1 MAKDL
6 TEALHQLTVAAAGQ
20 TSREDRTLPAGRVP
34 PAIPER
40 IGASGP
46 ITSASGGAIA
56 SPLVEQDY
64 AERTFHGETNI
75 MSTDGL
81 IVLKI
86 KPVKTI
92 KFKDANLAP
101 VTIEFK
107 APA

>member
-20 TSREDRTLPAGRVP
+20 TSREDKTLPTARVA
-34 PAIPER
+34 PAIPVR
-40 IGASGP
+40 SGASGP

-64 AERTFHGETNI
+64 AERTFHAETNI

-86 KPVKTI
+86 KPVKAI
-92 KFKDANLAP
+92 KFKDLNLEP